1 MTAFSRHR
9 LIASIVGFV
18 ATVSAAGSFGMN
30 SAFADDDPAVVRTH
44 AYCDALLAEMKTA
57 KATPVR
63 KRYDELEPAI
73 RAMFDLPEMTR
84 IAVGRDW
91 DGMDAKDRQVIVD
104 AFSKFTI
111 ATYASRFDGYSGER
125 FDVDPK
131 PDARGDN
138 KLVHTAIVKADGGKV
153 ALNYLMHATP
163 NGWKAT
169 DVYLSGTISE
179 LATRRSEFA
188 SLLRSGGPAALV
200 EKLKAQTEKQLG
212 G

>member
-1 MTAFSRHR
+1 
-9 LIASIVGFV
+9 
-18 ATVSAAGSFGMN
+18 
-30 SAFADDDPAVVRTH
+30 
-44 AYCDALLAEMKTA
+44 MKTA

-63 KRYDELEPAI
+63 KRYEQLEPAI

-91 DGMDAKDRQVIVD
+91 DGLDAKDQQIIVD

-125 FDVDPK
+125 FEVDPK
-131 PDARGDN
+131 PEVRGDN
-138 KLVHTAIVKADGGKV
+138 KVIHTAIVKSDGSKV
-153 ALNYLMHATP
+153 ALNYLMMPTGNKWQAI
-163 NGWKAT
+163 

-188 SLLRSGGPAALV
+188 SLLRSGGPTALV
-200 EKLKAQTEKQLG
+200 ERLKAQTERQLG